1 MIHFVEKI
9 SINGKVMIN
18 YSYDGYGRGK
28 NISQNLNITY
38 FDCDE
43 DHEDICYLFYPSL
56 HRMTKTPC
64 PLNFHIFHDWFG
76 LV

>member
-1 MIHFVEKI
+1 
-9 SINGKVMIN
+9 MIN

-56 HRMTKTPC
+56 HCMTKTPC
-64 PLNFHIFHDWFG
+64 PLNFHIFHDWFR

>member
-1 MIHFVEKI
+1 MMDMEEE
-9 SINGKVMIN
+9 
-18 YSYDGYGRGK
+18 K

-56 HRMTKTPC
+56 HHMTKTPC
-64 PLNFHIFHDWFG
+64 PLNFYIFHDWFG